1 VQLQPDIITSRM
13 AQLMQIKSA
22 HTASIAS
29 SPSSST
35 GLVQGSPSSMRTNRT
50 GESSRS
56 RQIQSTWLRWKLHSW
71 VLGQAWGLE
80 ICRSQQGW
88 KISLCTYAVVSLDS
102 PVVEYITDGDI
113 KGLQRIFSQGKA
125 SPFTVYLDIGL
136 GWTRE
141 MTLLEVCVI
150 CLYLY
155 LQH

>member
-13 AQLMQIKSA
+13 VQLMQIKSA

-29 SPSSST
+29 SPSSSP
-35 GLVQGSPSSMRTNRT
+35 GLVQGSPSSMRANRT
-50 GESSRS
+50 GDSSRS

-71 VLGQAWGLE
+71 VLGQAWELE

-88 KISLCTYAVVSLDS
+88 KFSLCTYAVVSFDS
-102 PVVEYITDGDI
+102 PEVEYTMDGNI
-113 KGLQRIFSQGKA
+113 EELQRIFSRGEA
-125 SPFTVYLDIGL
+125 SPFAVYLDRRS

-150 CLYLY
+150 CSYLY
-155 LQH
+155 L